1 MKYLITL
8 YTYIWNYSEKN
19 GPLIEMKQNSNF
31 IKYKVDDIIYTLDVF
46 IKFSLN
52 QLYTHT
58 DIYVYIMAFFNIA
71 GLAYIGCFKLG
82 Q

>member
-1 MKYLITL
+1 
-8 YTYIWNYSEKN
+8 
-19 GPLIEMKQNSNF
+19 MKQNSNF

-46 IKFSLN
+46 IKFSLD
-52 QLYTHT
+52 QLYTHTHT

-71 GLAYIGCFKLG
+71 GLAYIGCSKLG